1 MPAITYEIMPYIW
14 FASTTYKCKS
24 RVDQS
29 LGIGKTVEYWLLIY
43 FLFACESRLETV
55 HKHCTAIDNTVVL
68 KFLALCKIEPRGN
81 GWLSGVW
88 GLIDH
93 VDSSSV
99 GG

>member
-1 MPAITYEIMPYIW
+1 MLAGRGWKMCINTLP
-14 FASTTYKCKS
+14 
-24 RVDQS
+24 V
-29 LGIGKTVEYWLLIY
+29 LI
-43 FLFACESRLETV
+43 
-55 HKHCTAIDNTVVL
+55 IL
-68 KFLALCKIEPRGN
+68 KLWALCKIEPRGN